1 MPELTSL
8 QILDTVVKVGLGALV
23 TGVVSYFI
31 SERNRQH
38 DVEKTKW
45 EARKD
50 ILLEA
55 TDSAQQY
62 FSSASKLLAAL
73 DGVSKDIESNGQPC
87 SDFKKFLNGKDESYV
102 DAIGDLERCYALLL
116 ILVGDNS
123 EASKK
128 IWEYEGEVS
137 SLRNSVFRSNSDFN
151 IPTRHEISQLRG
163 NLSNLRKDFYCSL
176 RKNVGINNA

>member
-1 MPELTSL
+1 MPEPTSM
-8 QILDTVVKVGLGALV
+8 QILDTVIKVGLGALV
-23 TGVVSYFI
+23 TGVVSYLI
-31 SERNRQH
+31 SEKNRQH

-45 EARKD
+45 ESRKY

-55 TDSAQQY
+55 TNSAQQY

-73 DGVSKDIESNGQPC
+73 DGVSKDIESNGQPY
-87 SDFKKFLNGKDESYV
+87 SDYKKFLKVKDESYV
-102 DAIGDLERCYALLL
+102 DATGDLERCYALLL

-128 IWEYEGEVS
+128 IWEYQEEVS
-137 SLRNSVFRSNSDFN
+137 SLRKSVFRSSAGLN
-151 IPTRHEISQLRG
+151 IPTQHEISRYRE

-176 RKNVGINNA
+176 RKNVGLNNA